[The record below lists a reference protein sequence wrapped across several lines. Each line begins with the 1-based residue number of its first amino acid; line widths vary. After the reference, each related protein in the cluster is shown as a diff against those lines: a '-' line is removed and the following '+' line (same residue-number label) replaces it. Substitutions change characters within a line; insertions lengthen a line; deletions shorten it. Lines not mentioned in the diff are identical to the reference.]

1 MRFSQRLLQSLCIS
15 ALLIPT
21 IVGAQVSNEFRQ
33 RYGVPDNKGGFTVRP
48 NITAYVSYLSDGRVS
63 RILIEPHASE
73 ERDESLVRNIDG
85 ALAVEIIDELSPIDR
100 RGALVNSITFS
111 AGCTSISVDDY
122 ERVRISR
129 VLSCT
134 SEGAIKSAEIVQK
147 YSKPSRIN

>member
-1 MRFSQRLLQSLCIS
+1 MRFSQRLLKSLCIS

-21 IVGAQVSNEFRQ
+21 IVGAQQISNDFRQ
-33 RYGVPDNKGGFTVRP
+33 RYGPPDNKGGFTVRP

-63 RILIEPHASE
+63 RILIEPHALE
-73 ERDESLVRNIDG
+73 EREDSLVRNIG
-85 ALAVEIIDELSPIDR
+85 AELAVEIIDELSPIDR

-129 VLSCT
+129 VLTCT
-134 SEGAIKSAEIVQK
+134 LKGAIKSAEIVPK
-147 YSKPSRIN
+147 YSKPSQ